1 MKSNTLYPE
10 AVKAYLAKAAS
21 RARCVNAN
29 AKGNAAT
36 FLCGVSITFSLHIE
50 NERVESADFVSN
62 GCGFVIANAELICE
76 SIAGVKLVELEGL
89 APIESKAARMFEDAS
104 GEREHCRH
112 LCFDAV
118 QNALADFRS
127 GQLSL
132 WNGDEALICTC
143 FGISEKAIEDAVLNS
158 DVKTVE
164 EVGRS
169 CNAGTGCG
177 SCQPLIVEI
186 IDSTVR

>member
-1 MKSNTLYPE
+1 MKSNSLYPE
-10 AVKAYLAKAAS
+10 AVKAYLAKAV
-21 RARCVNAN
+21 RRERCVNAN

-50 NERVESADFVSN
+50 NERVESAYFVSN

-76 SIAGVKLVELEGL
+76 LIAGVKLVELEGL
-89 APIESKAARMFEDAS
+89 APIESKAARLFADVS

-118 QNALADFRS
+118 QNALADYRS

-132 WNGDEALICTC
+132 WNGEEALICTC
-143 FGISEKAIEDAVLNS
+143 FGVSEKAVENAVLNS
-158 DVKTVE
+158 KTRTVE

-177 SCQPLIVEI
+177 SCQPLIEEI
-186 IDSTVR
+186 IDSIAR